1 MEHDWLTR
9 VPGHV
14 VCRPDQFGLTDVEL
28 RVGSG
33 HHQFVITHA
42 GQSWVETVG
51 VFEDGAAELPIL
63 RDISHPCP
71 FASRVE
77 VGCTVTEHSARGL
90 RKELARIRT
99 TLESAPLAVCVQDP
113 EEPAAITAATCHVDR
128 ESHALLWWTWRV
140 LPEHGAVLRTAPA
153 GGAHGR
159 GGPRARRAP
168 VARPAVRGA
177 ARAAR
182 GRRRRG
188 RGRRAAVRHGPGRRG
203 LSPARP
209 SCLRT
214 ATARCAARARPA
226 AHA

>member
-14 VCRPDQFGLTDVEL
+14 VCRPDQFGYRTDLPVLDAPAGRRLRVDGLTDVEL

-77 VGCTVTEHSARGL
+77 VG
-90 RKELARIRT
+90 
-99 TLESAPLAVCVQDP
+99 
-113 EEPAAITAATCHVDR
+113 
-128 ESHALLWWTWRV
+128 
-140 LPEHGAVLRTAPA
+140 
-153 GGAHGR
+153 
-159 GGPRARRAP
+159 
-168 VARPAVRGA
+168 
-177 ARAAR
+177 
-182 GRRRRG
+182 
-188 RGRRAAVRHGPGRRG
+188 
-203 LSPARP
+203 LS
-209 SCLRT
+209 LI
-214 ATARCAARARPA
+214 
-226 AHA
+226 HI

>member
-14 VCRPDQFGLTDVEL
+14 VCRPDQFGYRTDLPVLDAPAGRRLRVDGLTDVEL

-71 FASRVE
+71 FASPVE

-140 LPEHGAVLRTAPA
+140 LPEHGAVLRTRAELQFTTAP
-153 GGAHGR
+153 G
-159 GGPRARRAP
+159 
-168 VARPAVRGA
+168 VAA
-177 ARAAR
+177 
-182 GRRRRG
+182 
-188 RGRRAAVRHGPGRRG
+188 
-203 LSPARP
+203 
-209 SCLRT
+209 
-214 ATARCAARARPA
+214 
-226 AHA
+226 